1 MRLFVSVLFGASL
14 LIAGCDDST
23 VPLSD
28 PSKASLDKQVIG
40 LWKHDHQNGVTYYHV
55 GRLGD
60 NAPDGVMRVVI
71 VSHPNGGDLQQ
82 PNQLLAFRSDI
93 DGKSYLNIAGVTQ
106 EQLESI
112 RENGWQ
118 ANMLDSYILLK
129 YRVENDALLL
139 WAMDKEAK
147 KKAIQDGKIKGE
159 IKEGDSGTRIRF
171 TDTTENL
178 AEFVATAGDE
188 LFADKTLRFNRVR

>member
-1 MRLFVSVLFGASL
+1 MRLFVFVLLGTSL

-28 PSKASLDKQVIG
+28 PSKATLDKNLIG
-40 LWKHDHQNGVTYYHV
+40 LWQDHHQNGVTYYHV
-55 GRLGD
+55 GRLGN
-60 NAPDGVMRVVI
+60 NAPEGLMRVAV
-71 VSHPNGGDLQQ
+71 VSHQNDGELQQ
-82 PNQLLAFRSDI
+82 PSQVVVFRSDI
-93 DGKSYLNIAGVTQ
+93 GGKSYLNLAGVSE

-112 RENGWQ
+112 QESGWQ
-118 ANMLDSYILLK
+118 ADMLDSYILAK
-129 YRVENDALLL
+129 YQVEDDGLLL

-159 IKEGDSGTRIRF
+159 IKQGDNRTRVRF

-178 AEFVATAGDE
+178 AEFVAAAGDE
-188 LFADKTLRFNRVR
+188 LFVDKPARLERVR